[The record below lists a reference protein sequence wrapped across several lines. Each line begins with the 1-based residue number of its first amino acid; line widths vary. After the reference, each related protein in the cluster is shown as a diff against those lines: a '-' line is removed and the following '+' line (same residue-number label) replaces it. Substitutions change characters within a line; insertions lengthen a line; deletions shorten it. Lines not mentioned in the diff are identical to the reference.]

1 MIEDVSAPVHP
12 TAWHDRP
19 WPRALFTA
27 IQFLTRLPVPGGQ
40 TRDLTTFPED
50 IRRGL
55 VFFPLIGALV
65 GGLTAIALVL
75 LEIALPWP
83 VAVIAALAVEAR
95 LTGAFHEDAVADFCD
110 ALGGGWTREQ
120 VLEIM
125 KDSRVGS
132 YGALGL
138 GLGVALRAS
147 GLVALS
153 SLSQAVVVLVV
164 AGAIGRL
171 VILFVMALVPPIAGR
186 DGLSKDVGQQA
197 GWGKVLAGL
206 ALVSPVLILGAAVDP
221 VAMIGATVVLAVFL
235 AWYRAM
241 LLRRLGGVTGDCLGF
256 SAYAGI
262 VVTTLAF
269 ARNT

>member
-1 MIEDVSAPVHP
+1 MTADGAAPAQVA
-12 TAWHDRP
+12 AWHDRP

-40 TRDLTTFPED
+40 TRDLSTFPED

-65 GGLTAIALVL
+65 GGLAALALV
-75 LEIALPWP
+75 AFSVVLPWP
-83 VAVIAALAVEAR
+83 VAVIATLAVEAR

-138 GLGVALRAS
+138 GLAVALRVS
-147 GLVALS
+147 GLMALS
-153 SLSQAVVVLVV
+153 SAAIAAAVLVI
-164 AGAIGRL
+164 AGAVGRL
-171 VILFVMALVPPIAGR
+171 IILFVMAMVPPIAGR
-186 DGLSKDVGQQA
+186 DGLSKDVGQAA
-197 GWGKVLAGL
+197 GWGTVAAGL
-206 ALVSPVLILGAAVDP
+206 ALVSPVLLLGLALDPLAMSGACLILAG
-221 VAMIGATVVLAVFL
+221 FL
-235 AWYRAM
+235 FWYRAM

-256 SAYAGI
+256 SAYTGI
-262 VVTTLAF
+262 VVATLAF